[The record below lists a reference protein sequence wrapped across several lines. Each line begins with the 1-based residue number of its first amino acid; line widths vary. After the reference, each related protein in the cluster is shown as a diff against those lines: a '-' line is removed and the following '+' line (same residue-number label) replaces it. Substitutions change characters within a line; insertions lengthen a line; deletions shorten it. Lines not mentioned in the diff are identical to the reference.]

1 MVKQRPRPRYCAV
14 PGCRRYALHGRRVC
28 YSHRRLDPDEHD
40 PRDAGHD
47 MPSLAYYKALAIA
60 VMWQALIDLPMPDA
74 YAFLNDPAARKFI
87 DGILDIHPDELDAI
101 IQQVETGEL
110 DFSRFRTTFGHPHA
124 PSGDHWHAIH
134 PRHADQIRSWHRR
147 LGHRST

>member
-1 MVKQRPRPRYCAV
+1 V
-14 PGCRRYALHGRRVC
+14 PGCRRYALRGRRVC

-47 MPSLAYYKALAIA
+47 MPSLAYCKALAIA
-60 VMWQALIDLPMPDA
+60 VMWQGLIDLPMPDA
-74 YAFLNDPAARKFI
+74 YAFLNDPAAREFI

-110 DFSRFRTTFGHPHA
+110 DFSRFRTTFGRPHA
-124 PSGDHWHAIH
+124 PSGDHWHTIH

>member
-1 MVKQRPRPRYCAV
+1 MAKQRPQPHYCAV
-14 PGCRRYALHGRRVC
+14 PGCRRYALRGRRVC

-40 PRDAGHD
+40 PRDGGYD
-47 MPSLAYYKALAIA
+47 MPSLAYCKALAIA
-60 VMWQALIDLPMPDA
+60 IMWQALVDLPMPDA
-74 YAFLNDPAARKFI
+74 YAFLSDPAAREFI

-110 DFSRFRTTFGHPHA
+110 DFSRFRTTISRPHA
-124 PSGDHWHAIH
+124 PSGDHWHALH
-134 PRHADQIRSWHRR
+134 PRHADQIRTWHRR